1 MDYIQIAL
9 QIRELLENLIDL
21 LDIHIINACRR
32 KCNVLFFKL
41 LIFELC
47 RMYKNEVEI
56 RISFARRTGKT
67 PPGGAGGV
75 KCAGACADHQ
85 LVRSHT
91 VSEIGTEELRMMIGD
106 SSTACRTAADGV
118 SIRRT
123 HSLTAS

>member
-1 MDYIQIAL
+1 
-9 QIRELLENLIDL
+9 
-21 LDIHIINACRR
+21 
-32 KCNVLFFKL
+32 
-41 LIFELC
+41 
-47 RMYKNEVEI
+47 MYKNEAKI
-56 RISFARRTGKT
+56 HNSFARQTNKM

-75 KCAGACADHQ
+75 KCGGCTDHQ

-106 SSTACRTAADGV
+106 SSMACRTAADGV